1 MKFWVF
7 PLMLH
12 FVTSKKLIESS
23 HFSTILIKT
32 SEMLKLRINS
42 F

>member
-1 MKFWVF
+1 MRFWVF
-7 PLMLH
+7 PKMLH
-12 FVTSKKLIESS
+12 FVTSKKLIENS

-32 SEMLKLRINS
+32 SEMPKLRISS